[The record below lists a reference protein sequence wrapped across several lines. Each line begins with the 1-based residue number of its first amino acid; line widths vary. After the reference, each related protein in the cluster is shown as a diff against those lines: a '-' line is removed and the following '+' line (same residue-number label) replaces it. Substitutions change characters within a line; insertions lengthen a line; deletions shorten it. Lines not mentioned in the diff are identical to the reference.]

1 MYGRRVIYTDV
12 DEINAA
18 NVVKVLEDALLIHTQ
33 NRGEIEKLYNYYR
46 GKQDILN
53 RVKEVRAEINNKIV
67 ENRANEIVTFKT
79 GYLVGE
85 PVIYINRTDNEDYTN
100 SVNALNEYMLLV
112 SKKAKDKKLVDWM
125 HIAGTGIRM
134 ALPNDD
140 AKENDAPF
148 KLYSLS
154 PMNNFII
161 YSSGLDHER
170 MAGVRVVLKEDG
182 NAVYS
187 VWTDK
192 YYFEISD
199 GRITNSTDINGEK
212 LLGQLHFYGYVPM
225 IEYPLN
231 EARLGSFEIVLPML
245 DAINTVASNRIDGIE
260 QFVQALMVFCN
271 CDIDEETF
279 KALKELGALKYKSDS
294 SNPASVDILTQELNQ
309 MQTQTLVDYM
319 YETVLTICGM
329 PNRNG
334 GSSTSDTGSAVI
346 MRDGW
351 SAAEARAKDT
361 ENMID
366 EPEKEFLKL
375 ILSYTKADEQIKD
388 LPLKVITPKF
398 TRRNYENIN
407 TKANVLVTM
416 LACPKIHPKLAF
428 IACGLFPDAEE
439 AYLMSDKYYREEIQR
454 KQQDLFKQVT
464 SVNQP
469 GGNANVSAG

>member
-1 MYGRRVIYTDV
+1 MYGRKIIYTDA
-12 DEINAA
+12 DRIDST
-18 NVVKVLEDALLIHTQ
+18 NVVDVINDALVTHMI
-33 NRGEIEKLYNYYR
+33 NRAEIKKLYNYYC

-53 RVKEVRAEINNKIV
+53 RTKDIRAEINNKIV

-85 PVIYINRTDNEDYTN
+85 PVIYINRTDDEQY
-100 SVNALNEYMLLV
+100 SKGVNVLNEYMYLA
-112 SKKAKDKKLVDWM
+112 SKKTRDKKLVDWM
-125 HIAGTGIRM
+125 HIAGVGIRM
-134 ALPNDD
+134 ALPNE
-140 AKENDAPF
+140 KNSENEAPF

-154 PMNNFII
+154 PMNSFVI
-161 YSSGLDHER
+161 YSSDLNHKR
-170 MAGVRVVLKEDG
+170 MAGVKIITQKDG
-182 NAVYS
+182 TAVYS

-192 YYFEISD
+192 CYFQIIN
-199 GRITNSTDINGEK
+199 GQITNSTEIDGK
-212 LLGQLHFYGYVPM
+212 VLKGQLHCFGDVPM

-231 EARLGSFEIVLPML
+231 EARLGTFEIVMPML
-245 DAINTVASNRIDGIE
+245 DAINTVASNRIDGVE

-294 SNPASVDILTQELNQ
+294 ANPASVDILTQELNQ
-309 MQTQTLVDYM
+309 LQTQTLVDYM

-334 GSSTSDTGSAVI
+334 GSSTSDTGAAVI

-361 ENMID
+361 ENMMD

-375 ILSYTKADEQIKD
+375 ILSYLKTDDDVKL
-388 LPLKVITPKF
+388 LPLRVITPKF

-439 AYLMSDKYYREEIQR
+439 AYAMSDKYYREESER
-454 KQQDLFKQVT
+454 KQEELFNQVKSAAHGGENT
-464 SVNQP
+464 SV
-469 GGNANVSAG
+469 